1 MAHTLV
7 QNKRYLIAK
16 RISEEL
22 EEGQIVNL
30 GIGIPT
36 LVTEYLGGR
45 KIYLQSEN
53 GLLGMGPSPIE
64 EKIDIDLISAGKE
77 PVSILRGSS
86 FFSSADSFGLIRG
99 GHVDVAILGV
109 LQVDINGEIANWAV
123 PNQPIL
129 GVGGAMDLLIGAKK
143 VIVAATLFNKHGESK
158 LVRNLTY
165 NTSGIRRVD
174 LLVSEYA
181 VFKFTEN
188 GVKVVEI
195 LEDITIEALSE
206 KVGFELTYLKD
217 KVLER

>member
-1 MAHTLV
+1 LV

-45 KIYLQSEN
+45 KIFLQSEN

-64 EKIDIDLISAGKE
+64 KNIDIDLTSAGKE
-77 PVSILRGSS
+77 PVSSLKGSS

-143 VIVAATLFNKHGESK
+143 VIVAATLFNKNGESK
-158 LVRNLTY
+158 LVENLTY
-165 NTSGIRRVD
+165 DTSGIRRVD
-174 LLVSEYA
+174 LLVSDYA
-181 VFKFTEN
+181 VFRFTED

-206 KVGFELTYLKD
+206 KVGFELAYLKD
-217 KVLER
+217 RVLER

>member
-1 MAHTLV
+1 MG
-7 QNKRYLIAK
+7 QNKRHLIAK

-36 LVTEYLGGR
+36 LVTQYLGDR

-53 GLLGMGPSPIE
+53 GLLGMGPSSINE
-64 EKIDIDLISAGKE
+64 EIDIDLISAGKE
-77 PVSILRGSS
+77 PVTNLNGSS

-109 LQVDINGEIANWAV
+109 LQVDINGEIANWSV

-129 GVGGAMDLLIGAKK
+129 GVGGAMDLLTGAKK

-158 LVRNLTY
+158 LVQKLTY
-165 NTSGIRRVD
+165 KKSGIRRVD
-174 LLVSEYA
+174 LFVSDYA
-181 VFKFTEN
+181 VYKFTED

-195 LEDITIEALSE
+195 LEDISIEALSE
-206 KVGFELTYLKD
+206 KLGFELEYLKD
-217 KVLER
+217 KILER